1 MFAQLNSSL
10 FKVSAFSTWERE
22 LHKIV
27 FDERYLLL
35 TSKERKQ
42 VFEQFM
48 RERAEEERREK
59 RQKQKQYR
67 EQFRQLLAE
76 AKLTSR
82 SFYSEI
88 SQKYSKD
95 SRYRNI
101 VKSRDRE
108 TIFNEFMVELKKS
121 EREQKEKQRE
131 EVGGWRL

>member
-1 MFAQLNSSL
+1 M
-10 FKVSAFSTWERE
+10 
-22 LHKIV
+22 

-76 AKLTSR
+76 AKLTPR
-82 SFYSEI
+82 SYYSEF

-108 TIFNEFMVELKKS
+108 SIFNEFMVELKKS

-131 EVGGWRL
+131 EVSYIVIWSHINTSCFDLAGKT